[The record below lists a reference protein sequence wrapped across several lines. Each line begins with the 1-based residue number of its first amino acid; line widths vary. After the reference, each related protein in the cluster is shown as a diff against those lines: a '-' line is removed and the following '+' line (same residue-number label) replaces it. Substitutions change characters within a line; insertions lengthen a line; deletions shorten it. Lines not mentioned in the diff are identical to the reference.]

1 MEKKNPPVG
10 GKASP
15 VWAELDAFMREQIQ
29 GRFQELLEAEV
40 TEWLGR
46 PKSVRRAA
54 PQGGYR
60 NGHGKPRTLTLGG
73 GTITVRR
80 PRVRGLEARFESQLL
95 PFFKRRTEA
104 VSALLPELYL
114 HGLAQRD
121 FTLALRGLLGDQAPV
136 SASTVARLTASWQ
149 AQYDEW
155 SQRRL
160 EDLDVVYC
168 WADGLYVKAGLE
180 RAKAA
185 LLVVVGALTDGRKV
199 VLAVTSGER
208 ESTASWSAVLRD
220 LKRRGLRG
228 PRLLIAD
235 GHLGIWGAVREIYPE
250 AAEQRCWNHRIV
262 NVLDAVARKDQ
273 PVVAAALRRLMYA
286 PTRAAAERERQRF
299 AQQYRARA
307 PKAVARLEVEWDRL
321 VSYDAFPSAHWIH
334 LRTTNVIESP
344 FHAVRLRTTAAKR
357 FQRTERAT
365 AIIWKL
371 LLVAER
377 TFRRLNAPHLL
388 PQLLRTAHYL
398 EDDVI
403 TKETRR
409 LAA

>member
-1 MEKKNPPVG
+1 
-10 GKASP
+10 
-15 VWAELDAFMREQIQ
+15 MREQIQ
-29 GRFQELLEAEV
+29 ERFQDLLDAEV

-46 PKSVRRAA
+46 PKSVRRDAG
-54 PQGGYR
+54 QRGSR
-60 NGHGKPRTLTLGG
+60 NGYGKPRRLTLGQ

-80 PRVRGLEARFESQLL
+80 PRVRGLEDRFVSRLL

-121 FTLALRGLLGDQAPV
+121 LTLALRGLLGEAAPV
-136 SASTVARLTASWQ
+136 SATTVSRLTASWA
-149 AQYDEW
+149 AQYDAW

-160 EDLDVVYC
+160 DDLEVVYC

-185 LLVVVGALTDGRKV
+185 LLVVIGALTDGRKV

-208 ESTASWSAVLRD
+208 ESTASWSDVLRD
-220 LKRRGLRG
+220 LKQRGLRC

-235 GHLGIWGAVREIYPE
+235 GHLGIWGAVREIYPG

-262 NVLDAVARKDQ
+262 NVLDAVARKDH
-273 PVVAAALRRLMYA
+273 PVAAAALRRLMYA

-299 AQQYRARA
+299 GQQYRTRY
-307 PKAVARLEVEWDRL
+307 PKAVTRLEAEWDRL
-321 VSYDAFPSAHWIH
+321 VAYYAFPAAHWLH

-357 FQRTERAT
+357 YQRTERAT

-388 PQLLRTAHYL
+388 PAVASSVHDQENPR
-398 EDDVI
+398 I
-403 TKETRR
+403 TKPTRR